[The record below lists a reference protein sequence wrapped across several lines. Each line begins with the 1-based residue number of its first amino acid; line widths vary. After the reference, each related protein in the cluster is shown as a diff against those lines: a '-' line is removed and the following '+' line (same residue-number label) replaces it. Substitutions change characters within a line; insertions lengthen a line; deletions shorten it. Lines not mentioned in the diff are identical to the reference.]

1 MNLGLMVEQILYMQ
15 GCRPSSNHPES
26 GEMTETV
33 ETNVGM
39 IIDDNWNLFIWNYT
53 VFENLLK
60 HTDNGYYSIPWL

>member
-39 IIDDNWNLFIWNYT
+39 IIDDN
-53 VFENLLK
+53 
-60 HTDNGYYSIPWL
+60 